1 MLINKVSQS
10 GLIVLD
16 LEEYYPSDSVMELDI
31 STLLF
36 KGLLLRE
43 KEFRMALKEYN
54 WDAFENKVVALW
66 CSTDAIVPQWAY
78 MLVTSYLAPVAKDV
92 IFGSPQ
98 NVEED
103 LLINSLDGINI
114 EAYTDERVIIKG
126 CGKLEK
132 SGKAYVH
139 ISKLLFPV
147 VKTLMFGEPCSTVPV
162 YKKK

>member
-1 MLINKVSQS
+1 
-10 GLIVLD
+10 
-16 LEEYYPSDSVMELDI
+16 
-31 STLLF
+31 
-36 KGLLLRE
+36 
-43 KEFRMALKEYN
+43 
-54 WDAFENKVVALW
+54 VALW

-139 ISKLLFPV
+139 ISKLLLPV

>member
-139 ISKLLFPV
+139 ISKLLLPV